1 MSAGAPDATAAV
13 NVCYNEPFVI
23 SIYLYQLQQGTNQNP
38 IFFLFLAK
46 WNTRATKASW
56 NKKSTTFEKR
66 PRRNRFFKH

>member
-38 IFFLFLAK
+38 IFFFVF
-46 WNTRATKASW
+46 SQV
-56 NKKSTTFEKR
+56 
-66 PRRNRFFKH
+66 KH

>member
-1 MSAGAPDATAAV
+1 MSAGVPDATAAV

-46 WNTRATKASW
+46 
-56 NKKSTTFEKR
+56 
-66 PRRNRFFKH
+66 

>member
-38 IFFLFLAK
+38 IFFFSFLK
-46 WNTRATKASW
+46 DQVWLDFQVLSLYTNDSI
-56 NKKSTTFEKR
+56 
-66 PRRNRFFKH
+66 